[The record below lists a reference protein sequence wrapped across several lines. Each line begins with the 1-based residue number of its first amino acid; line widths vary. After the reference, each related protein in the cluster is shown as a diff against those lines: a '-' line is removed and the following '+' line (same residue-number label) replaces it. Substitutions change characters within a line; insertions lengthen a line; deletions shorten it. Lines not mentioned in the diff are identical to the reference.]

1 MNKKTMGTG
10 AALKSYKAS
19 IAVVYGKRYIEINK
33 IKYHAKDIIYFADA
47 ASKSC

>member
-33 IKYHAKDIIYFADA
+33 I
-47 ASKSC
+47 SCKGYYLFC